1 MITNSLSHR
10 DMTFLLWAFGRNI
23 TLNKAYEMAQVF
35 INQYDDLY
43 AKNFREK
50 YQNLYAKN
58 PRENYQSEESL

>member
-10 DMTFLLWAFGRNI
+10 DMTFLLWAFSRNI

-35 INQYDDLY
+35 INQYDDLD

-50 YQNLYAKN
+50 YQ
-58 PRENYQSEESL
+58 SEESL